1 MTDEATPPKAT
12 VKPRLRAGKPQ
23 EVSSGKGYDE
33 NSPAQAAT
41 ALIGERA
48 SAFAQK
54 LTQGQRMLVHVLGHP
69 APFIMIRLA
78 ATSSEHVLIEGSDD
92 DGQAVEILAKPDALV
107 VSFSVQ
113 ALS

>member
-1 MTDEATPPKAT
+1 MSDDTPPLKPT
-12 VKPRLRAGKPQ
+12 TKPRLRAGKPQ

-33 NSPAQAAT
+33 SSPAQAAT

-54 LTQGQRMLVHVLGHP
+54 LTQGQRMLVHVAGHP

-78 ATSSEHVLIEGSDD
+78 ATSSEHVLIEGADD
-92 DGQAVEILAKPDALV
+92 NGQPVEILAKPEALV

-113 ALS
+113 AVS

>member
-1 MTDEATPPKAT
+1 MDNETPPKAAP
-12 VKPRLRAGKPQ
+12 KPRLHAGKPQ

-33 NSPAQAAT
+33 SSPAQAAT

-54 LTQGQRMLVHVLGHP
+54 LTKGQRMLVHVAGYP
-69 APFIMIRLA
+69 GPFIMIRLA

-92 DGQAVEILAKPDALV
+92 NGQPVEILAKPDALV

-113 ALS
+113 AVS

>member
-41 ALIGERA
+41 ALIC
-48 SAFAQK
+48 SK
-54 LTQGQRMLVHVLGHP
+54 HT
-69 APFIMIRLA
+69 
-78 ATSSEHVLIEGSDD
+78 
-92 DGQAVEILAKPDALV
+92 
-107 VSFSVQ
+107 
-113 ALS
+113 